1 MSTSLKAPA
10 AAEGAAAA
18 AEVAELAAAEV
29 EDDSCRTCTL
39 AGAASI
45 AAGARKKR
53 YLRLGI
59 FAELRYLL
67 C

>member
-18 AEVAELAAAEV
+18 AAVLEAASAATLDEV
-29 EDDSCRTCTL
+29 SCRTCTL
-39 AGAASI
+39 AGAASV
-45 AAGARKKR
+45 ATGARKNR

-59 FAELRYLL
+59 LL
-67 C
+67 N